1 MPDSQI
7 SSSSAPL
14 SPHAQRWLTGT
25 LIGLPVL
32 ACVAAGPPWCLWLLL
47 MVACPIA
54 LWEIHGL
61 VFHQPIPL
69 KWQVFSYSAGMFF
82 PFGAFFWGLSGLN
95 LVLFAYLFGAFFFMM
110 ACSPRDPEGLQRI
123 AQLTLAWF
131 YVPYLL
137 SYVLLLRAAPLGRYW
152 IIFVMGVIIAG
163 DAGAYHTGIKFGRH
177 KLFERVSPKKT
188 IEGALGGL
196 LASIIVGTITGVV
209 LLGGSHAARL
219 VLFSFFIA
227 IVGQIGDLIESM
239 IKRNCGK
246 KDASC
251 LLPGHGGLLDR
262 LDSLLFAFPLMWFLL
277 QPIA

>member
-7 SSSSAPL
+7 SRSSVPL
-14 SPHAQRWLTGT
+14 SPHALRWLTGT

-32 ACVAAGPPWCLWLLL
+32 ACVAAGPPWCLCLLL
-47 MVACPIA
+47 MLASPVA

-61 VFHQPIPL
+61 VFLEPIPL
-69 KWQVFSYSAGMFF
+69 KWRVFSYCAGVLF
-82 PFGAFFWGLSGLN
+82 PLGAFFWGLPGLN
-95 LVLFAYLFGAFFFMM
+95 LVLFCFLFGAFFLMM
-110 ACSPRDPEGLQRI
+110 ACSPRDPDGLQRI

-152 IIFVMGVIIAG
+152 IIFVLGVIIAG
-163 DAGAYHTGIKFGRH
+163 DAGAYHTGMRFGRH

-188 IEGALGGL
+188 VEGAVGGL
-196 LASIIVGTITGVV
+196 LASIILGTIIGLA
-209 LLGGSHAARL
+209 LLDGFHPARI

-277 QPIA
+277 QRIA